1 MAPAGRGPGRGRV
14 NKAGPDPSN
23 EDEDAHEDE
32 TGSDRGGSSGGL
44 ARAGGPAELP
54 VGAPRLGGPAGLGGS
69 PARRRGPAPAPLGVA
84 PAPVI
89 ESAPVYAE
97 HEPPQ
102 GYWYYCASSRAY
114 YPSVE
119 TCAEAWVKVP
129 PRVQQ

>member
-44 ARAGGPAELP
+44 ARAGGLAEL
-54 VGAPRLGGPAGLGGS
+54 R
-69 PARRRGPAPAPLGVA
+69 VA

-129 PRVQQ
+129 PRAQQ